1 MKFEVKYDRT
11 KVAEMQMKT
20 NIAKALYK
28 MGLLAVEMIVD
39 QMQYG
44 YGRAIW
50 KTGDLQRDV
59 HFEQDNPKKIIK
71 VGNSLKYG
79 IAVHEGTSRMRGRA
93 YIKDALNPT
102 NISAMKSEVAEIL
115 KEGFK

>member
-11 KVAEMQMKT
+11 KVAELQMKT
-20 NIAKALYK
+20 NVAKALYK

-59 HFEQDNPKKIIK
+59 HFEQDNTKKVIK
-71 VGNSLKYG
+71 VGNSLKYS
-79 IAVHEGTSRMRGRA
+79 INVHEGTSRMRGRA
-93 YIKDALNPT
+93 YIKDALNEV
-102 NISAMKSEVAEIL
+102 NIQAMKAEVSSIL
-115 KEGFK
+115 KDGFK